1 MATSLGR
8 VGFWCFWVSDWLL
21 WVDDLVISEV
31 WLGLV
36 GLLWLSWIGWLAGDS
51 WLLDWHGWVL
61 HGVVRLVKWS
71 AKVYTSLRQDLSALV
86 MSCSGDTYLLSWA
99 SWLLE
104 RVGRADLLV
113 LADRSA
119 LGADRL
125 SLSSVSGS
133 VDSCLR
139 LHVDGLDGLLNDRG
153 VRLLESGR
161 VGPWQLRLDGSTD
174 VRINQ
179 DGREVCRGDGLY
191 NVSGMQ
197 PKAGECSHTSTFW
210 VLVLISVS
218 Y

>member
-1 MATSLGR
+1 MAARLGR
-8 VGFWCFWVSDWLL
+8 IGLWCFWISDG
-21 WVDDLVISEV
+21 LVISEV
-31 WLGLV
+31 WLSTTGWV
-36 GLLWLSWIGWLAGDS
+36 SWLSWVGR
-51 WLLDWHGWVL
+51 LLGWVS
-61 HGVVRLVKWS
+61 RLGWVGGLFGR
-71 AKVYTSLRQDLSALV
+71 VGR
-86 MSCSGDTYLLSWA
+86 LLSWA

-104 RVGRADLLV
+104 RVGGADLLV

-125 SLSSVSGS
+125 GLSGVSGS

-139 LHVDGLDGLLNDRG
+139 LHVDGLDWLLDDRG
-153 VRLLESGR
+153 VRLLERGR

-191 NVSGMQ
+191 KVSEMQ
-197 PKAGECSHTSTFW
+197 PKAGQCSHTSTFW